1 MPEWIERLA
10 MSDYL
15 LLAAFIALLWFL
27 VDYGVFTPWWR
38 WKEHGFI
45 GYAVMLFTL
54 SVFILMGIIIYGTVA
69 GQRVDEPMRIVALST
84 VLLGIVGKTVI
95 LHYERRVGR
104 LQRLSAKGELMNDTA
119 NTVLSPPDIWYKA
132 QRVVRTVFAFLV
144 VAVPLLNAVA
154 AATVNYLEDQTDVV
168 IPSWVFLF
176 LNGVIAVT
184 ALLIGLFNA
193 WMQTPGFNTML
204 TRIGLGSVPKSQL
217 VPVAPAGGGKA
228 VAAVIPDP
236 KADPAPALPP
246 AFRVG
251 E

>member
-132 QRVVRTVFAFLV
+132 
-144 VAVPLLNAVA
+144 
-154 AATVNYLEDQTDVV
+154 TVNYLEDQTDVV